1 MSINYIYILM
11 KDTHEVKDS
20 WFVSP
25 YTHVPA
31 KKIVDPLVGGG
42 GADNGRRICIEVRL

>member
-1 MSINYIYILM
+1 M

-42 GADNGRRICIEVRL
+42 GLIMGDVFALR